1 MKRIS
6 SWLRGERLFIAAMM
20 LLAFVEVSVISQIR
34 LWSMV
39 EEVFD
44 LARMAQA
51 IWSAA
56 KGEWLVFTNAGHNYS
71 RLLDHAEVIYLA
83 FTPLLRLSTYPG
95 LLLMLQAAFLAL
107 GVIPVYRIG
116 KRHGGIGKWLVWL
129 YIFYPTVQT
138 AFLCGFHAD
147 TFAAVFLL
155 WAIDDR
161 ERERWPAFWGWIVLA
176 LWSKIYVA
184 VAVVMLAGKLFLEGE
199 RRRGIWLAAGAVLWS
214 LIAFLGFKTLLAPLY
229 HVTPVKH
236 AEAYLLFRYDF
247 RHLAVILATWG
258 ERLITFVVVAAPVLL
273 WLPFGGLW
281 GGMWAVLVSAA
292 LLSTVPTHSFYFH
305 HYALAT
311 PFLVLMLAE
320 GYERTENRPR
330 WRSFARAWAN
340 LWVAVLFGLAV
351 IGSCCFF
358 HTRLSWQA
366 VQRGQAV
373 VSWLQAR
380 VDPQAPLL
388 ASFEVA
394 PFFAT
399 RPWILPTGSFT
410 PETVQPA
417 QEAAIDLLGTTTGD
431 FLNDREALLWLLNN
445 PAWHLTDRYD
455 GVYFFRRGA
464 GESLATRG
472 TVMGSANANLCAG
485 GQQVNQPVGNGLTL
499 VCAEFQPNA
508 AHTALEARFVW
519 AWQPTTPQEG
529 LLITAAGGSAPAGE
543 RWVHLPL
550 LQHPPEAWQ
559 AGRFMVEQMTWPVY
573 IAPGCYPLETRW
585 YRLNPRANIA
595 PTLLPG
601 GEAVPTGALVVEEG
615 QIVWQEGCGE

>member
-1 MKRIS
+1 MRRIL
-6 SWLRGERLFIAAMM
+6 SWLRRERPFIGAMM

-34 LWSMV
+34 LWSLA

-51 IWSAA
+51 IWSATQ
-56 KGEWLVFTNAGHNYS
+56 GEWLVFTNAGENVS
-71 RLLDHAEVIYLA
+71 RLMGHAEVIYFA
-83 FTPLLRLSTYPG
+83 FTPLLQVSTYPG

-116 KRHGGIGKWLVWL
+116 QRHGGIGKWLVWL
-129 YIFYPTVQT
+129 YIFYPPVQT

-155 WAIDDR
+155 WAIDAR

-199 RRRGIWLAAGAVLWS
+199 RTRGTWLAAGAALWS
-214 LIAFLGFKTLLAPLY
+214 VAAFWGFKALLAPLY
-229 HVTPVKH
+229 HVTPTQH
-236 AEAYLLFRYDF
+236 AKAYVLFRYDF

-258 ERLITFVVVAAPVLL
+258 GRLLTFVVVAMPVLL

-305 HYALAT
+305 HYVLAA

-320 GYERTENRPR
+320 GHERLKNRPR
-330 WRSFARAWAN
+330 WRSLARAWAN

-358 HTRLSWQA
+358 HTRLSWQS
-366 VQRGQAV
+366 VQRGHAV

-388 ASFEVA
+388 ASFEIT
-394 PFFAT
+394 PFFAA

-410 PETVQPA
+410 PETARPA
-417 QEAAIDLLGTTTGD
+417 QEAAIDLLDTTTGD
-431 FLNDREALLWLLNN
+431 FLNDHEALLWLLAN
-445 PAWHLTDRYD
+445 PAWHLIDRYD
-455 GVYFFRRGA
+455 GVFFFRRDA
-464 GESLATRG
+464 GESLTTRG
-472 TVMGSANANLCAG
+472 TVVAAADASLCAG
-485 GQQVNQPVGNGLTL
+485 GQQVNLPVENGLTL
-499 VCAEFQPNA
+499 RCVAFRSNA

-519 AWQPTTPQEG
+519 EWQPTALEEG
-529 LLITAAGGSAPAGE
+529 LLITLAGGRAPAGE

-550 LQHPPEAWQ
+550 LQHPPETWQ
-559 AGRFMVEQMTWPVY
+559 AGRFMVESMTWPVHL
-573 IAPGCYPLETRW
+573 APGCYPLQTRW
-585 YRLNPRANIA
+585 YRLNPQSGLA
-595 PTLLPG
+595 PTFLPG
-601 GEAVPTGALVVEEG
+601 GEAVPAGALVVAEG
-615 QIVWQEGCGE
+615 QIAWQEGCGE